1 MAESKM
7 RATKKML
14 LSRSMNMITL
24 MMDDR
29 DIDGVKSASSE
40 LKTLFN
46 EFNSAHDAVVLTL
59 EDGDAIETA
68 VRYYDDVF
76 GKYRSIMN
84 KIRTFTAD
92 PERVLEAQHTTC
104 DSPMTSLIV
113 QALNLPRIEIA
124 KFSGDVREYHTFMT
138 VFKHWFEADWLHS
151 KRDALSSNRKVDGSR
166 LTGSNQACHS

>member
-1 MAESKM
+1 
-7 RATKKML
+7 
-14 LSRSMNMITL
+14 
-24 MMDDR
+24 MDDR

-46 EFNSAHDAVVLTL
+46 EFNSAHDAVVLTF

-104 DSPMTSLIV
+104 DSPMTSSIV

-138 VFKHWFEADWLHS
+138 VFKQCVESVTQGCRSYCIILQAMPTMQS
-151 KRDALSSNRKVDGSR
+151 NPALVMAVMPDTPS
-166 LTGSNQACHS
+166 L